1 MIITDRRPMVAP
13 TVLYFI
19 KQILKLNT
27 ELMVAD
33 CFDYLTG
40 MHKGV

>member
-1 MIITDRRPMVAP
+1 MIIIDRRPMVAP

-27 ELMVAD
+27 KLVIAN